1 MTDSFKSPI
10 FRAPSVRIR
19 TKKFFTDI
27 EPGKQQ
33 EVLGKL
39 DELIAVIRED
49 NKLEKQEQKVEKR
62 QKQEEKRTRR
72 ENRIESNKFLRSTSS
87 KLNKTFFGTGGLQN
101 IFDTIIKF
109 LVFTGLGQLV
119 KFVGDFLGDPKNK
132 NTIRNI
138 QDFFREIPGKIESIV
153 EWASGTIEKVK
164 QFAESFRQLL
174 ARFPFLG
181 QFFATEEEKKGL
193 PSAPGTSM
201 KPGQAFPLPNVFPG
215 GIPMITP
222 FATGG
227 LAMGTD
233 TVPAMLTPGEF
244 IMSRGAVN
252 KFGVDF
258 MESVNAMGGG
268 TNRPKFGRVAYAAGG
283 GLLDFIGSGEG
294 TYESMNQGTN
304 KDGKIVGSALN
315 STSKLGK
322 KLTDM
327 TIGEIRQRQRYIMDY
342 SNPQV
347 GDYGIFAAGKYQIIP
362 SNMNAALRGTGLT
375 DKDMFSPANQDIMGM
390 NLLMNKAGREKLSA
404 YLRGKSNDIIGA
416 QIQLAQEFASV
427 PVPIDMMGA
436 YGPVK
441 AGQSYY
447 AGDGNRAGHS
457 VAETRAALEKERKT
471 NLSSRTGPKTKVSS
485 APPVVSSIGP
495 MMGPAFGDD
504 TTAYTQSARTEL
516 GKLGRFVFDATGAR
530 DLFHM
535 IKDKLPV
542 GTPNIPTTN
551 EFIVLPTIKADN
563 QTVSPPPPI
572 REIPEFDIISGVNMR
587 ELVGKSLGIDDL
599 VS

>member
-10 FRAPSVRIR
+10 FKAPPVRIR

-181 QFFATEEEKKGL
+181 QYFKTKEEKAATSPPEERLFTNPTGAGQV
-193 PSAPGTSM
+193 PSF
-201 KPGQAFPLPNVFPG
+201 KAFYSG
-215 GIPMITP
+215 GGM
-222 FATGG
+222 
-227 LAMGTD
+227 LSMGTD

-304 KDGKIVGSALN
+304 KDGKIVGSALD

-362 SNMNAALRGTGLT
+362 PNMDAALRGTGLT

-416 QIQLAQEFASV
+416 QTQLAQEFASV

-485 APPVVSSIGP
+485 APPVVSGIGP

-504 TTAYTQSARTEL
+504 TTAYTQAARTEL
-516 GKLGRFVFDATGAR
+516 GKLGRFIFDATGAR
-530 DLFHM
+530 NLFHM